1 MAQSIGISAPV
12 TVDLGDEQVQFYPL
26 GMAEWKAMELTL
38 LHRRRERHIAAAW
51 DTTGN
56 LPDDLRRE
64 LATEAVQEAKAMV
77 LLPIEVRTEKKT
89 NGIPDLD
96 RKGNQIFVTVMM
108 DAVNAWIEQTY
119 EGKMFAIWLSM
130 KRDPAREGITE
141 QEVSDLLM
149 TQGVHGMEI
158 AFSAMLSASGMGD
171 EGNSPG
177 PSSKTKSSKGKD
189 QLRPEVTQTT
199 ST

>member
-1 MAQSIGISAPV
+1 MAESVGISAPV
-12 TVDLGDEQVQFYPL
+12 TVDLGKEQVQFFPL

-51 DTTGN
+51 DTTTS

-64 LATEAVQEAKAMV
+64 LAKEAVQEAKAMV
-77 LLPIEVRTEKKT
+77 LLSVEVRTQKKT
-89 NGIPDLD
+89 KGIPDLD
-96 RKGNQIFVTVMM
+96 RKGNPVMVTVLM

-149 TQGVHGMEI
+149 TKGIHGMEI
-158 AFSAMLSASGMGD
+158 AFSAMLAASGMSD

-177 PSSKTKSSKGKD
+177 PSSKTKSSKGKEE
-189 QLRPEVTQTT
+189 RHPEATQTT